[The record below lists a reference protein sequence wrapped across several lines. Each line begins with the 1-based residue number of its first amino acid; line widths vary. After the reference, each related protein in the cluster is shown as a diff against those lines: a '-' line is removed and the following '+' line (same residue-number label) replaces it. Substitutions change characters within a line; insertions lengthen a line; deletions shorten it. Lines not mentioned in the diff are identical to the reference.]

1 MNLSR
6 TLLILATTSSLVVD
20 ANLIHKLLRRT
31 VPVEYVV
38 TKKKTKWVSPKVLE
52 MESYEDW
59 LNKRLGGFGGVGR
72 VGGLEQRR
80 AMQAPIYNNNR
91 MALRGGAYPRNPN
104 AVPNNIRAGYPM
116 QPRQIPAMMGHS
128 ESYQYTS
135 PVVRRTTTYQVNQQ
149 AGYRQTQH
157 SGLAIF

>member
-1 MNLSR
+1 MMNLSR

-20 ANLIHKLLRRT
+20 ANIIHKLLGKT
-31 VPVEYVV
+31 VPVEYVE
-38 TKKKTKWVSPKVLE
+38 TKLKTKWVSPKVLE
-52 MESYEDW
+52 MESYEEW
-59 LNKRLGGFGGVGR
+59 YNKRLGGFGGVG
-72 VGGLEQRR
+72 GLEQRR
-80 AMQAPIYNNNR
+80 VMQAPMYNNNR

-104 AVPNNIRAGYPM
+104 ALPNNIRPGHPM